1 MEIYIVKQGDTL
13 ENIASL
19 YNVSVNDIIKANNLK
34 MPFNLEP
41 GTALNI
47 PLGVTNIF
55 DYYTILKGDTLYSV
69 AKKNNV
75 TVNILSAINGLVPSE
90 YIYPGQTILVPKQGV
105 SVYITTMG
113 DTIQNIARY
122 FNTTVANLSYNNNN
136 IYLLP
141 DQLIVYRNM

>member
-34 MPFNLEP
+34 MPFNLEV

-47 PLGVTNIF
+47 PLGITNIF
-55 DYYTILKGDTLYSV
+55 DYYTILKGD
-69 AKKNNV
+69 KKNNV
-75 TVNILSAINGLVPSE
+75 TVNILSAINGLDPSE

>member
-19 YNVSVNDIIKANNLK
+19 YNVSVNDIIKANNLT
-34 MPFNLEP
+34 MPFNLEV
-41 GTALNI
+41 GQVLNI

-55 DYYTILKGDTLYSV
+55 DYYTIMKGDTLYSI

-75 TVNILSAINGLVPSE
+75 TVNVLSSINGLNPDE
-90 YIYPGQTILVPKQGV
+90 YIYPGQTILIPKKGI
-105 SVYITTMG
+105 SVYITSMG
-113 DTIQNIARY
+113 DTLQNIARY
-122 FNTTVANLSYNNNN
+122 FNTTPQGIVYNNNN

-141 DQLIVYRNM
+141 DQLIVYRQV

>member
-55 DYYTILKGDTLYSV
+55 DYYTILKGDTLYYC
-69 AKKNNV
+69 
-75 TVNILSAINGLVPSE
+75 L
-90 YIYPGQTILVPKQGV
+90 Y
-105 SVYITTMG
+105 
-113 DTIQNIARY
+113 
-122 FNTTVANLSYNNNN
+122 
-136 IYLLP
+136 
-141 DQLIVYRNM
+141 

>member
-1 MEIYIVKQGDTL
+1 
-13 ENIASL
+13 
-19 YNVSVNDIIKANNLK
+19 
-34 MPFNLEP
+34 MPFNLEA

-47 PLGVTNIF
+47 PLGITNIF

-75 TVNILSAINGLVPSE
+75 TVNILSAINGLDPSE

>member
-34 MPFNLEP
+34 MPFNLEV

-47 PLGVTNIF
+47 PLGITNIF

-75 TVNILSAINGLVPSE
+75 TVNILSAINGLNKDD
-90 YIYPGQTILVPKQGV
+90 YIYPNQELLIPREGV

>member
-75 TVNILSAINGLVPSE
+75 TVNILSAINGLDPSE
-90 YIYPGQTILVPKQGV
+90 YIYPGQTILVP
-105 SVYITTMG
+105 TMG

>member
-34 MPFNLEP
+34 MPFNLEV

-47 PLGVTNIF
+47 ALGITNIF

-69 AKKNNV
+69 AKSTISDKNFLSFSV
-75 TVNILSAINGLVPSE
+75 FPPFQPKIVAASLGRSAIEYLYVGMYFETNSTNFPLPTVPTPFK
-90 YIYPGQTILVPKQGV
+90 IKT
-105 SVYITTMG
+105 
-113 DTIQNIARY
+113 
-122 FNTTVANLSYNNNN
+122 FF
-136 IYLLP
+136 IYLPLFN
-141 DQLIVYRNM
+141 ITY

>member
-19 YNVSVNDIIKANNLK
+19 YNVSVNDIIKVNNLK

-75 TVNILSAINGLVPSE
+75 TVNILSAINGLDPSE
-90 YIYPGQTILVPKQGV
+90 YIYPGQTILVPKKGV

>member
-34 MPFNLEP
+34 MPFNLEV

-75 TVNILSAINGLVPSE
+75 TVNILSAINGLDPSE

-105 SVYITTMG
+105 SVWEIRFK
-113 DTIQNIARY
+113 I
-122 FNTTVANLSYNNNN
+122 
-136 IYLLP
+136 
-141 DQLIVYRNM
+141 

>member
-75 TVNILSAINGLVPSE
+75 TVNILSAINGLDPRE
-90 YIYPGQTILVPKQGV
+90 YIYPGQTILVPKKGV

>member
-75 TVNILSAINGLVPSE
+75 TVNILSAINGLDPSE
-90 YIYPGQTILVPKQGV
+90 YIYPGQTI
-105 SVYITTMG
+105 
-113 DTIQNIARY
+113 RY